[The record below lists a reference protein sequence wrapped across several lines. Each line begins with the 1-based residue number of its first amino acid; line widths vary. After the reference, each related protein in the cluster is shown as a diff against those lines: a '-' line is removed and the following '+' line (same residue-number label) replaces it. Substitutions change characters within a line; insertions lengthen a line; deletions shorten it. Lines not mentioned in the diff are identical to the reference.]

1 MSPWRNGS
9 RNRLKICYPYG
20 CVGSSPTGDT
30 IENICGGGS
39 IGQGNG
45 LICRHSR
52 NTMWVQIP
60 PSILNAPITQ
70 LDRVALF

>member
-30 IENICGGGS
+30 IKCGGGS
-39 IGQGNG
+39 TGQGNG
-45 LICRHSR
+45 LICRL
-52 NTMWVQIP
+52 M
-60 PSILNAPITQ
+60 
-70 LDRVALF
+70 